1 VEKYKKN
8 KLKEKGK
15 TPDKDP
21 AKDPKQVNLLL
32 LLFLFT

>member
-21 AKDPKQVNLLL
+21 EKDPKQVNLLL